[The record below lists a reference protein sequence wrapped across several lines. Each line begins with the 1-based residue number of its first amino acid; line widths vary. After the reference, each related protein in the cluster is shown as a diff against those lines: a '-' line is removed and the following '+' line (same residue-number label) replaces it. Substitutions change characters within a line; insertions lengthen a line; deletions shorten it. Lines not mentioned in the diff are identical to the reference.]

1 MRKNLLTI
9 FCACAFLLTAACKKS
24 TTSDLVATR
33 KIKFILYTDKDF
45 SGDNGNIQF
54 KLSIQKLPNQI
65 LWDSVLPPMR
75 IKDIPNLAH
84 KLVVEKAV
92 PGNDD
97 TTIKAGFTYTI
108 ENVGNSWYYDISNEG
123 EKYKE
128 ILFNFQ

>member
-1 MRKNLLTI
+1 MKTNLLAI
-9 FCACAFLLTAACKKS
+9 FCGCAVLFTAACKKS
-24 TTSDLVATR
+24 STPDPVTTR